1 MGAVCC
7 RHQDEPLLSLPRVS
21 AMSLH
26 RNQLYVPASLAAAS
40 SASVS
45 TGQSLANYVSFPF
58 PFLSKPRTVITPT
71 KRDKKDNKTI
81 HDEQNCKSPNGQ
93 QSRAIAMPYV
103 GPHWRQTTRGTFDP
117 LPLFELS
124 IRHLCTHLVVHHQA
138 ALETVILPPEVAS
151 KVLQYLRH
159 HDILEKA
166 HFHALVPFLLLE
178 WNLANQQEVEDAWF
192 DNVPVTTLEKVK
204 SIDVSGCIHLQ
215 HLGSERSLVFKLPE
229 LMVAKFKGCSGLL
242 RESIEML
249 QFSTKLTRLDLSGC
263 NNVDDKTLKTISTLE
278 YVKSLELIG
287 CYKLSDV
294 GIKYLLKMTKL
305 EKLRLGRCRKLTD
318 DVFDGFASSLV
329 ELREL
334 DVANCR
340 LRWVLFSFDFD
351 MKVKTHE
358 YVIMSS
364 DKTMQH
370 LGRIKSLELLVIRG
384 CQEISNESMES
395 LRGLTRLKYFDARH
409 CNKVHSIPIE
419 WTQLQVLLLG
429 YTAFTESDAAVLQ
442 YLTGLQELELR
453 TCRIMKRGFQL
464 ISRLKHLERL
474 DVGETSLTD
483 NELLEICNGNRN
495 LKALNISDTEVSDYG
510 TFGLAKLKELRILR
524 LDTKL
529 VTSRALAN
537 VSFLSRLEKLDLFG
551 ANITDNGLLH
561 LVRLHKLQE
570 LSICGGNISD
580 RGVGIISKLTSLTSL
595 NLSQN
600 RNIRTKSM
608 FYLRSLTGLRCLNL
622 SNTGISALSLR
633 HLSPLKELQFLSV
646 YGCPLSQGH
655 IDILRGMRLFPLCAR
670 DEV

>member
-7 RHQDEPLLSLPRVS
+7 RHQDEPLLSLPRAS
-21 AMSLH
+21 TMSINNNL
-26 RNQLYVPASLAAAS
+26 LYVPAPLAAAS
-40 SASVS
+40 SSSVPTS
-45 TGQSLANYVSFPF
+45 QSLANYVSFPF
-58 PFLSKPRTVITPT
+58 PFLSKPRTVTIPA
-71 KRDKKDNKTI
+71 KRDKNEDKYKTI
-81 HDEQNCKSPNGQ
+81 KKNCKLPNGQ
-93 QSRAIAMPYV
+93 QSRAIAMPCV
-103 GPHWRQTTRGTFDP
+103 GPHWRQTSRGTFDP
-117 LPLFELS
+117 LTLFELS
-124 IRHLCTHLVVHHQA
+124 IRTLCTHLVVRHEA
-138 ALETVILPPEVAS
+138 ALETVILPPELAS
-151 KVLQYLRH
+151 KVLQYLRQH
-159 HDILEKA
+159 YILEKA
-166 HFHALVPFLLLE
+166 QFEALVPFLLLE
-178 WNLANQQEVEDAWF
+178 WNLANQQEVDDSWF
-192 DNVPVTTLEKVK
+192 DDVPVRTLDKVK

-215 HLGSERSLVFKLPE
+215 HLGLERSLVFQLPA
-229 LMVAKFKGCSGLL
+229 LIVAKFTGCSGLL

-263 NNVDDKTLKTISTLE
+263 KNVDDENLKTISTLE
-278 YVKSLELIG
+278 HLQSLQLIG

-305 EKLRLGRCRKLTD
+305 ERLRLGRCRKLTD
-318 DVFDGFASSLV
+318 DAFDNFASSFV

-340 LRWVLFSFDFD
+340 L
-351 MKVKTHE
+351 
-358 YVIMSS
+358 S

-370 LGRIKSLELLVIRG
+370 FGRIRSLEILVIRG
-384 CQEISNESMES
+384 CQAISNDSMES

-409 CNKVHSIPIE
+409 CNKVHSVPKE
-419 WTQLQVLLLG
+419 WTQLRVLLLG
-429 YTAFTESDAAVLQ
+429 HTAFAESDAAVLQ
-442 YLTGLQELELR
+442 YLTELQELELR

-464 ISRLKHLERL
+464 ISRLKYLERL
-474 DVGETSLTD
+474 DLGETCLTD
-483 NELLEICNGNRN
+483 NELLEICNGSRN
-495 LKALNISDTEVSDYG
+495 LKALNISDTEISDNG
-510 TFGLAKLKELRILR
+510 TFGLAKLIELRVLH

-537 VSFLSRLEKLDLFG
+537 VSFLSQLEKLDLFG

-570 LSICGGNISD
+570 LSICGGSISD

-646 YGCPLSQGH
+646 YGCSLSQGH
-655 IDILRGMRLFPLCAR
+655 IDILREILPELKCLRCT
-670 DEV
+670 